1 MCIKTFQMSYQRPL
15 SALSHSDPNPVCL
28 DTPEFHYLSVL
39 WVAPIISRQVS
50 KLNKKLL
57 YNTNLRSIH
66 TNLNGFFQLKLSH
79 RVYYVFF
86 YWKKNKN
93 NKKPFY
99 NASVT
104 ILQKNTKSLIQSF
117 RAMFYPNYSVILKQT
132 RFNISFTPQENCLM
146 LV

>member
-1 MCIKTFQMSYQRPL
+1 MAFFNSSYL
-15 SALSHSDPNPVCL
+15 
-28 DTPEFHYLSVL
+28 TEF
-39 WVAPIISRQVS
+39 IM
-50 KLNKKLL
+50 
-57 YNTNLRSIH
+57 
-66 TNLNGFFQLKLSH
+66 F
-79 RVYYVFF
+79 FF